1 MTQENNSSSDNKI
14 KATPKDSTEQLTL
27 LGKYQE
33 FVKNANTQIDR
44 VSKIH
49 WTLLIILGLVIAVG
63 IFFTYRTASDFK
75 TEVRNDVE
83 ILKKEVEKRI
93 NNELGKEELHKL
105 ITAKVSERIA
115 EIADALIEQHIAA
128 NISPKIIELDKK
140 FSEISLELNK
150 IKEDRKKLDEL
161 NNFILIFFKALGDD
175 YEAFEQLGNWSADPK
190 FAYHENSLSMYETIR
205 IIHYQQKQIYIS
217 FIKFPDEI
225 DCSKLSFSGFTQLL
239 DSLHCKFHA
248 SLINKIWERK
258 EEEISKRE
266 KMSFLV
272 KVLKTSN
279 SLRAKNW
286 AGILFDR
293 EYNVNWD
300 PFKMQP
306 IYDKWDEIQKTK

>member
-75 TEVRNDVE
+75 TDVRNDVE
-83 ILKKEVEKRI
+83 ILKKEVVKRI
-93 NNELGKEELHKL
+93 DDELSKEQLHKL
-105 ITAKVSERIA
+105 ITAKVSKRIA
-115 EIADALIEQHIAA
+115 DIADDLIKSHITD
-128 NISPKIIELDKK
+128 NISPKIIELDNKL
-140 FSEISLELNK
+140 SEISLELNK
-150 IKEDRKKLDEL
+150 TKEDRKKLDGL
-161 NNFILIFFKALGDD
+161 NDFTLTFLKALGDD
-175 YEAFEQLGNWSADPK
+175 YKAFEQLGNWSADK
-190 FAYHENSLSMYETIR
+190 NFAFPESSLSMYEAIR
-205 IIHYQQKQIYIS
+205 LIHFQH
-217 FIKFPDEI
+217 
-225 DCSKLSFSGFTQLL
+225 KLIPFTMMSIPAESDFLKHSFSEFTQLL
-239 DSLHCKFHA
+239 DSLPCKFHA
-248 SLINKIWERK
+248 NLINKIWERK

-266 KMSFLV
+266 KMSFLI

-286 AGILFDR
+286 AGILFER
-293 EYNVNWD
+293 EYNVNWE
-300 PFKMQP
+300 PFKTQP